1 MGKCVNLR
9 PSHRWGAAL
18 SESPGRAPAG
28 SPRGSPRH
36 VASWGRSVAAV
47 GEGSGVGPGGGVQT
61 ARDTFEQAPS
71 AQARSR
77 RNQCAQT
84 GGGARRLWVPGAER
98 GAEASSFAP
107 LECMRHK
114 CGHTAP
120 AQAPGCPLRAG
131 RCVRP
136 QPCSSPC
143 GAAVVAPA
151 PQPRHPGPP
160 PPSVARRRRCHP
172 RSQLSAFP
180 APAPVPLRAALVRP
194 PSPSVPVV
202 WPPDRG
208 GREQP
213 EEEPQP
219 GRRRRPEPMA
229 YSQGG
234 GKKKVCYYYDG
245 GWPGNLRRG
254 DGEGAAGRTRGSG
267 CLGWLSAGTGTRP
280 TRQRGRGPGSSA
292 LLLSGPP
299 HGHAQVWGTLPP
311 TGP

>member
-9 PSHRWGAAL
+9 PSHRRGATP
-18 SESPGRAPAG
+18 SESPGRALAG
-28 SPRGSPRH
+28 SPPGPRGTWRAGAG
-36 VASWGRSVAAV
+36 ASRRWGRGAAWDPA
-47 GEGSGVGPGGGVQT
+47 EGSRQPGIRLSRLRVRKLDPGAT
-61 ARDTFEQAPS
+61 SARRSEGEPDGCGSRAPS
-71 AQARSR
+71 AGPRPVPSHLWSACDTSVGILLPPQPPTSSASR
-77 RNQCAQT
+77 
-84 GGGARRLWVPGAER
+84 
-98 GAEASSFAP
+98 
-107 LECMRHK
+107 
-114 CGHTAP
+114 
-120 AQAPGCPLRAG
+120 PLRPSAAALLPLRRRSG
-131 RCVRP
+131 SARP
-136 QPCSSPC
+136 
-143 GAAVVAPA
+143 PA
-151 PQPRHPGPP
+151 PPP
-160 PPSVARRRRCHP
+160 WASPPSVARRRRCHP
-172 RSQLSAFP
+172 RSKLSAFA

-202 WPPDRG
+202 WPPGRG

-280 TRQRGRGPGSSA
+280 TRQRGRGPGSPS
-292 LLLSGPP
+292 LLSGPP
-299 HGHAQVWGTLPP
+299 HGHAQVWGTLPQTSP
-311 TGP
+311 

>member
-1 MGKCVNLR
+1 M
-9 PSHRWGAAL
+9 
-18 SESPGRAPAG
+18 RADR
-28 SPRGSPRH
+28 RGSPTAAGPGLR
-36 VASWGRSVAAV
+36 AQGR
-47 GEGSGVGPGGGVQT
+47 GRFLRTSGVHATQVWPYCS
-61 ARDTFEQAPS
+61 RP
-71 AQARSR
+71 SR
-77 RNQCAQT
+77 R
-84 GGGARRLWVPGAER
+84 R
-98 GAEASSFAP
+98 
-107 LECMRHK
+107 
-114 CGHTAP
+114 
-120 AQAPGCPLRAG
+120 PLRAG
-131 RCVRP
+131 RCVRL
-136 QPCSSPC
+136 QPRSSPC

-172 RSQLSAFP
+172 RSKLSAFA

-202 WPPDRG
+202 WPPGRG

-280 TRQRGRGPGSSA
+280 TRQRGRGPGSPS
-292 LLLSGPP
+292 LLSGPP
-299 HGHAQVWGTLPP
+299 HGHAQVWGTLPQTSP
-311 TGP
+311 